1 MFILQNNH
9 RAFNNSFRL
18 ESDRVGNVI
27 VFFFFCDLDS
37 THNTLSV
44 IRMLPVSVLFKNFRE
59 LFIYM

>member
-1 MFILQNNH
+1 MFILQDNY
-9 RAFNNSFRL
+9 RAFNNSFHL
-18 ESDRVGNVI
+18 ESDWVGNVI
-27 VFFFFCDLDS
+27 DYFFCNLNS